1 MFKGFSTI
9 VRYNTGVL
17 SLREKKILL
26 KKIQIGKEYPQT
38 QWALYK
44 VLVIDSDPELKS
56 MFDKMTF
63 SSELLLSNDT
73 ILNNQDLVYYSVE

>member
-1 MFKGFSTI
+1 MIKGFSTI

-26 KKIQIGKEYPQT
+26 RKVQVGKEYPQT

-44 VLVIDSDPELKS
+44 MLVIDSDPELKS

-63 SSELLLSNDT
+63 SCELLMK
-73 ILNNQDLVYYSVE
+73 NNLFPNQELVYYSVE